1 MAPHI
6 LEYNDFK
13 GIANYIKSDECKNIA
28 LMLGAGISTAAG
40 IPDFRSPGTGKGFF
54 SLLETEL
61 ATHTDFLKANL
72 ARLDLPYP
80 EAVFEINF
88 FRKNP
93 VPFYTLAHELYPGKF
108 RPTLTHAFIR
118 LLSEHSLLSMCFTQ
132 NIDTLERRAGVPSDK
147 IVEAHGSFAT
157 QRCIICQ
164 TPFDDE
170 KIKDMVVNFAE
181 RKAVPRCEKKGCKGL
196 VKPDI
201 VFFGES
207 LPESF
212 SRAPSIIRSADLLIV
227 IGTSLTVHP
236 FASLAKICPDSCH
249 RVLINIDRVGDFG
262 SRVDDV
268 ILLGKCDEIVRELCK
283 ELGWEEELMSLW
295 AETAYSTDGTS
306 AMIPPTDATPSES
319 RTEAKRDNDLEEE
332 VVKLAEKIQK
342 QFDLEGDNNTEE
354 PGKPSKESYSPTD
367 KAIHDLSSGGPAV
380 PLIQPNSSTAAV
392 APELEPAPLSV
403 SATTFSEGRSTSQD
417 TSILVNERV
426 NE

>member
-1 MAPHI
+1 MAPRI
-6 LEYNDFK
+6 LEDNDFK
-13 GIANYIKSDECKNIA
+13 GIANYIKSEECKNIA
-28 LMLGAGISTAAG
+28 LM
-40 IPDFRSPGTGKGFF
+40 
-54 SLLETEL
+54 
-61 ATHTDFLKANL
+61 ANL

-93 VPFYTLAHELYPGKF
+93 VPCKCHLGLHDNVNPNSMLIWTALPVYTLAHELYPGKF

-157 QRCIICQ
+157 QRCIKCK

-262 SRVDDV
+262 SRADDV

-306 AMIPPTDATPSES
+306 ATIPPTDATPSGS

-332 VVKLAEKIQK
+332 VVKLAERIQK
-342 QFDLEGDNNTEE
+342 QFDLERDNDTEE
-354 PGKPSKESYSPTD
+354 PGKPSKEAYSPTD
-367 KAIHDLSSGGPAV
+367 KAIHDLSSGGPGV

-392 APELEPAPLSV
+392 ALELEPAPLSV

-417 TSILVNERV
+417 TSILVNEGV
-426 NE
+426 NEGAQHQGTI

>member
-1 MAPHI
+1 MAPRI

-13 GIANYIKSDECKNIA
+13 GIANYIKSDKCKNIA

-40 IPDFRSPGTGKGFF
+40 IPDFRSPGTGKV
-54 SLLETEL
+54 
-61 ATHTDFLKANL
+61 ANL

-157 QRCIICQ
+157 QRCIKCK

-170 KIKDMVVNFAE
+170 KIKDIVVNFAE

-262 SRVDDV
+262 SRADDV

-295 AETAYSTDGTS
+295 AETAYSTDGTL
-306 AMIPPTDATPSES
+306 ATIPPTDATPSGS
-319 RTEAKRDNDLEEE
+319 RTEGKRDGDLEEE
-332 VVKLAEKIQK
+332 VVKLAERIQK
-342 QFDLEGDNNTEE
+342 QFDLEGDNNTNE
-354 PGKPSKESYSPTD
+354 PGKPSKEAYSPAD
-367 KAIHDLSSGGPAV
+367 KAIHDLSSGGPGV

-392 APELEPAPLSV
+392 APELELAPLSV
-403 SATTFSEGRSTSQD
+403 SATTFSEGRSTLQD

-426 NE
+426 NEGAQHQGTI